1 MLFNPFRANSILFYL
16 QTPFANTNPSLSY
29 CFSYYSTP
37 VGPFQRTAGEI
48 HNLVK
53 LSSFSL
59 SQIAALF
66 SILCYTTE
74 NRHKRG
80 AACRLLWRAPLP
92 TVQKGAPTMSQI
104 TDFYFPSS
112 AGRRSAAAR
121 HCRTYR
127 ALRCLRPFSESPW
140 LYCRRQRPSGPRRLH
155 ILAGK
160 PGLFC

>member
-29 CFSYYSTP
+29 CFYYSTP

-112 AGRRSAAAR
+112 AGLCPIHAR
-121 HCRTYR
+121 QWLPDHAPYAGVVQLLHGIAEHLSLIHISEPT
-127 ALRCLRPFSESPW
+127 RP
-140 LYCRRQRPSGPRRLH
+140 
-155 ILAGK
+155 
-160 PGLFC
+160 